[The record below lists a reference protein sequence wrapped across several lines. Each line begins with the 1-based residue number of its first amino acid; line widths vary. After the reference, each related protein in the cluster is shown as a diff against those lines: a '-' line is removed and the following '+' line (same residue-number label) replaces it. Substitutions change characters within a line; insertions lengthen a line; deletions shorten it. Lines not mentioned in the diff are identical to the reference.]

1 MGIDFSNKKVFKLN
15 QESLKN
21 GEEIVSSLL
30 IETEQV
36 IGSYV
41 SMRDRVIFTNKRII
55 SVNVQGITGSK
66 KDFTSFPYS
75 KIQFFSIETAGT
87 MDLDSELEIFLSGGV
102 SIKFEFSGS
111 NNIQEIGRMISTF
124 ILHG

>member
-15 QESLKN
+15 QENIQN
-21 GEEIVSSLL
+21 GANMVAGLLVSN
-30 IETEQV
+30 ENV

-41 SMRDRVIFTNKRII
+41 SMRDRVVFTNKRII
-55 SVNVQGITGSK
+55 SVNVQGITGTK

-87 MDLDSELEIFLSGGV
+87 MDLDSELELFLSSGN
-102 SIKFEFSGS
+102 SIKFEFMGN
-111 NNIQEIGRMISTF
+111 NNIQEIGRMIGEF
-124 ILHG
+124 IL